1 MLHAHMHGACRPVWC
16 EQCVCRGWLGASTKY
31 AELYVTNANLALR
44 GIPWMLEKQQLIRSR
59 SEVLHNIKES
69 LLASI
74 DVSAIDELKVCMHP
88 WPVS

>member
-1 MLHAHMHGACRPVWC
+1 
-16 EQCVCRGWLGASTKY
+16 
-31 AELYVTNANLALR
+31 
-44 GIPWMLEKQQLIRSR
+44 MLEKQQLIRSR

>member
-16 EQCVCRGWLGASTKY
+16 EQCVCRGWLDASTKY